1 MDTQDS
7 KTMQN
12 NFTKV
17 FTGVAQCD
25 IMISEVKS
33 GNKNPHSKTL
43 KSFTKYFTKDQQC
56 DIIIS

>member
-12 NFTKV
+12 NSTKV

-33 GNKNPHSKTL
+33 GNKRTPLENFKKVLQNTL
-43 KSFTKYFTKDQQC
+43 QK
-56 DIIIS
+56 ISSVI